1 MVLRRL
7 AGRAVKGTVWAEMVL
22 ASPGTYSRRA
32 VLRAVGIRNREL
44 DRKAAEKRARDRA
57 AGRPV

>member
-1 MVLRRL
+1 M
-7 AGRAVKGTVWAEMVL
+7 KGTVWAEMVL

-32 VLRAVGIRNREL
+32 VLRAVGIRDRERE
-44 DRKAAEKRARDRA
+44 RKAAEKRARERQQDP